1 MAFEKGNK
9 ISEKWTLEATILFCE
24 EVYSY
29 VKNNDECSSLT
40 KALTELG
47 GYDDLLCYLENK
59 HKNKYDFKPI
69 KESKDIVKARLIEKG
84 LYNKVNPTM
93 AIFILKNNHDMADK
107 VESKV
112 DTNIQ
117 SVSLKDLV
125 KFGE

>member
-9 ISEKWTLEATILFCE
+9 ISEKWTLEATELYCE
-24 EVYSY
+24 EVYQY
-29 VKNNDECSSLT
+29 IKNNDDCSSLT

-59 HKNKYDFKPI
+59 HKKEYDFKPI

-84 LYNKVNPTM
+84 LYNKVNSTM

-107 VESKV
+107 IEQKQ
-112 DTNIQ
+112 DLN
-117 SVSLKDLV
+117 VSSINLKDLV
-125 KFGE
+125 KFGD

>member
-9 ISEKWTLEATILFCE
+9 VSEKWNLDKTIEFCE

-29 VKNNDECSSLT
+29 VKNNEDCSSLT

-59 HKNKYDFKPI
+59 HKKEYDFKPI

-84 LYNKVNPTM
+84 LYNKVNSTM

-107 VESKV
+107 VEQKQDLNV
-112 DTNIQ
+112 N
-117 SVSLKDLV
+117 SVNLKDLV
-125 KFGE
+125 KFGD

>member
-1 MAFEKGNK
+1 MGFEKGNK
-9 ISEKWTLEATILFCE
+9 LSEKWNLEKTIEFCK

-29 VKNNDECSSLT
+29 VKNNEDCSSLT

-59 HKNKYDFKPI
+59 HKKEYDFKPI

-84 LYNKVNPTM
+84 LYNKVNSTM

-107 VESKV
+107 VETKN
-112 DTNIQ
+112 DTTIQVPTINIT
-117 SVSLKDLV
+117 KP
-125 KFGE
+125 E